1 MSQLLILLIKD
12 NDIYFIGDDKMK
24 RVSSALE
31 LIHNTPLIELKK
43 LKKELNLFGNI
54 YAKLESF
61 NLTGS
66 VKDRIVA
73 CILENMSLKKGDT
86 IIEATSG
93 NTGISLSA
101 IGALKGLRV
110 IIIMPENMSKERQK
124 IIKAYGGQVIITP
137 KHLGMDGA
145 VNKAKELLN
154 KAYNYSNNPYALINL
169 INMDLHERKY
179 EEAYEKLLKLK
190 QNLIFNKD
198 CKYHYD
204 AISIFLN
211 SKLDKKINVKQSIGY
226 RERQL
231 EEYDK
236 TCALTHIFRHV
247 YQDIYNKNI
256 HTVFANNIDVEYLFN
271 NVPNMLNEDNYFYT
285 NIFDEYYLNIDNVG
299 LNGENYLI
307 VGCIPGTKDIVS
319 MYPIK
324 YNPIKKVRS

>member
-1 MSQLLILLIKD
+1 MSQLLMLLIKD

-66 VKDRIVA
+66 VKDRIVS

-154 KAYNYSNNPYALINL
+154 SIPNSFSLNQFENHYNVLAHFNNTGPEIYSQLDGKIDCFVAGIGTGGT
-169 INMDLHERKY
+169 ISGVSKY
-179 EEAYEKLLKLK
+179 LKEK
-190 QNLIFNKD
+190 
-198 CKYHYD
+198 
-204 AISIFLN
+204 
-211 SKLDKKINVKQSIGY
+211 
-226 RERQL
+226 
-231 EEYDK
+231 
-236 TCALTHIFRHV
+236 
-247 YQDIYNKNI
+247 NKNI
-256 HTVFANNIDVEYLFN
+256 LVYGVEPLSSPLLTKGYAGSHKIQGIGANFVPKTLNLDVIDKIIDISDENAKKYVKLLAKLEGLLVGYSSGASLCAAVELAKNPQNKDKNIVAILPDNGSKYLSTD
-271 NVPNMLNEDNYFYT
+271 L
-285 NIFDEYYLNIDNVG
+285 FD
-299 LNGENYLI
+299 
-307 VGCIPGTKDIVS
+307 
-319 MYPIK
+319 
-324 YNPIKKVRS
+324 